1 MRLLSTVV
9 LALIAA
15 APTAA
20 FAAPPPSAALF
31 AHRFVRAWQPPAGL
45 AAAMRVA
52 IDPETGQ
59 LGPARGDGLLPSER
73 DARKAYEAARAAV
86 RPVLRPDGI
95 TMVPGDLVR
104 AYEVV
109 RVGPD
114 GKLVQDCVAS
124 PVDVL
129 RLMRTPVTP
138 TPAATEQ

>member
-1 MRLLSTVV
+1 MRLLRTLV
-9 LALIAA
+9 LALVAA

-20 FAAPPPSAALF
+20 IAAPPPSAALF
-31 AHRFVRAWQPPAGL
+31 AHRLVHAWQPPAGI

-59 LGPARGDGLLPSER
+59 LGPAGASAPLPAER
-73 DARKAYEAARAAV
+73 DALKAYEAARAAV

-95 TMVPGDLVR
+95 SVVPGDLVR

-109 RVGPD
+109 RVGPN
-114 GKLVQDCVAS
+114 GKLVQDCVQS
-124 PVDVL
+124 PVNVM

-138 TPAATEQ
+138 APVAVER